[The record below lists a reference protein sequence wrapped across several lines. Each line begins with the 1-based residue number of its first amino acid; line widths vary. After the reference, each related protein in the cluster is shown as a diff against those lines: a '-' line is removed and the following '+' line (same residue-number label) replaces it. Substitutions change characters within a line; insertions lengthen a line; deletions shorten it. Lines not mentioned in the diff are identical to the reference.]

1 MVAERQMYTVKQA
14 WKEVGGLSEPSK
26 MPTYSY
32 NLPAKECK
40 VGSKLVKIPNS
51 VCSICY
57 ALSNNYA
64 RYPVVEKAMYRRLHL
79 MQKNPNWLSAMV
91 FLINWYGKKN
101 KFFRLH
107 DSGDIQDREHLIKIR
122 KIATL
127 TPDITIW
134 LPTREAKI
142 VKEHIKEFGAFPK
155 NLIVRVSATMIDGK
169 PHKFHKHT
177 STVVTDKSLATGW
190 VCPSSKQGNK
200 CMDCRACWDKR
211 VRNITYIKH

>member
-1 MVAERQMYTVKQA
+1 MYTVKQA

-26 MPTYSY
+26 MPSYSY
-32 NLPAKECK
+32 NLPAKECN

-101 KFFRLH
+101 
-107 DSGDIQDREHLIKIR
+107 
-122 KIATL
+122 
-127 TPDITIW
+127 
-134 LPTREAKI
+134 
-142 VKEHIKEFGAFPK
+142 
-155 NLIVRVSATMIDGK
+155 
-169 PHKFHKHT
+169 
-177 STVVTDKSLATGW
+177 
-190 VCPSSKQGNK
+190 
-200 CMDCRACWDKR
+200 
-211 VRNITYIKH
+211 